1 MKKMLHS
8 NEEILKLCQRI
19 NMPSEMTAKIADELE
34 HFDFTHAASFLPELI
49 VPATGSYALACIT
62 GALDGYGLR
71 ILIACLSAAI
81 DSERE
86 IYAKKGISDKIYTDT
101 MSVFT
106 VMVNEYH
113 AIHGVYGFD
122 SMRWIWRQLSGSL
135 YRLGTLEFEMIRYQ
149 GDDSTGRL
157 EKNTPLLSVHI
168 PSNAILS
175 REEIDKSYAHAR
187 EFFANTEYANAPFY
201 CWSWLL
207 SPKLREMLPESSGIR
222 RFMDDFEIINE
233 YPDGDSANIR
243 VFKTLFH
250 TPENLPEDTSL
261 QRNLKELLLK
271 GGHAGDGEGFISNLL
286 QI

>member
-1 MKKMLHS
+1 MLHS
-8 NEEILKLCQRI
+8 REKILKLCQRI
-19 NMPSEMTAKIADELE
+19 NMPTEMTAKIANELD
-34 HFDFTHAASFLPELI
+34 HFDFAHVARFLPELI
-49 VPATGSYALACIT
+49 VPATGSYALASIT

-71 ILIACLSAAI
+71 ILTACLSVAI

-86 IYAKKGISDKIYTDT
+86 IYATRGISDKIYTDT

-113 AIHGVYGFD
+113 GIHGVYGFD

-135 YRLGTLEFEMIRYQ
+135 YRLGTLEFEMIRYS
-149 GDDSTGRL
+149 GDDPTGQL

-175 REEIDKSYAHAR
+175 REEIDKSYAQAR

-207 SPKLREMLPESSGIR
+207 SPKLLKMLPESSGIL
-222 RFMDDFEIINE
+222 RFMNDFEIISEN
-233 YPDGDSANIR
+233 PNGDAANIR
-243 VFKTLFH
+243 VFKKLFH
-250 TPENLPEDTSL
+250 TLECLPEDTSL
-261 QRNLKELLLK
+261 QRNLKKLLLQ
-271 GGHAGDGEGFISNLL
+271 GEQLGDAEGFIA
-286 QI
+286 